1 MLAERTACFDP
12 NFLAGVHYEAGKGG
26 KIEMPI
32 PSMSSDNYGN
42 DTLWA
47 TSENLLFRT

>member
-32 PSMSSDNYGN
+32 PSMSSDNYDN
-42 DTLWA
+42 DIREQSAESSLCHK
-47 TSENLLFRT
+47 